1 MAVGNQDEMMTGSD
15 PEGVSGTREGALPP
29 TGREAAIVRASVTGI
44 VANVLLAGF
53 KAVVGTLSH
62 SIAITLDAVN
72 NLSDALSSVIT
83 IVGTKLAGRA
93 PDHKHPMGYGRV
105 EYLSAAVISVI
116 VLYAGVT
123 SVVECVRKIVSPE
136 TPDYTPVAL
145 LVVAA
150 GVVAKVVLGRHVR
163 SVGQRF
169 SSDSLVA
176 SGTDA
181 LSDAV
186 LSVSTLAA
194 ALVYL
199 AFGVSLEAWVGLVI
213 SAFIVKAG
221 LDMLSQ
227 TLGQILGE
235 RVSPEVAETVKDIVA
250 KDSDVL
256 GVYDLI
262 LHSYGP
268 ERLVGSL
275 HVEVRD
281 TMDANAIDEMD
292 RRIQESV
299 YASTQG
305 KVIIVAVGIYSRNT
319 SECVTAVRNDV
330 TRRVMAHDHVIQM
343 HGFHLDEERRLLAFD
358 VIISFD
364 APHRMGEYRQ
374 IVGEVQ
380 SAYPQYHVDVTLDT
394 DVSD

>member
-1 MAVGNQDEMMTGSD
+1 M
-15 PEGVSGTREGALPP
+15 
-29 TGREAAIVRASVTGI
+29 RASVTGI

-93 PDHKHPMGYGRV
+93 PDRKHPMGYGRV

-186 LSVSTLAA
+186 LSASTLAA

-221 LDMLSQ
+221 VDMLSQ

-235 RVSPEVAETVKDIVA
+235 RVSPKVAETVKGIVA
-250 KDSDVL
+250 EDPDVL

-305 KVIIVAVGIYSRNT
+305 KVIVVAVGIYSRNT
-319 SECVTAVRNDV
+319 SSCVTAVRNDV

-343 HGFHLDEERRLLAFD
+343 HGFHLDEERGLMAFD

-364 APHRMGEYRQ
+364 APDRMGEYRQ
-374 IVGEVQ
+374 IVSEVQ
-380 SAYPQYHVDVTLDT
+380 GAYPQYRVDVTLDT